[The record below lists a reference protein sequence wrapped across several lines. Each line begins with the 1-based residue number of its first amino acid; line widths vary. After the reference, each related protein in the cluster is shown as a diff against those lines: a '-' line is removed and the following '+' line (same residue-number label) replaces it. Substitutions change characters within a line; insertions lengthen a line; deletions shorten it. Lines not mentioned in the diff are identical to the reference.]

1 MILIFLLSL
10 TSTIWRYSSNAVV
23 AFHVYHG
30 ASRTVL
36 YNELDA
42 TRARAE
48 KKQPLRAASLNSWR
62 RKRWCPPRQAH
73 RASRRIFLPKVSSAG
88 LSLPNLQPFHTRP
101 LSAKLP
107 SSAASLP
114 EATQL
119 PENNV
124 GPDSIQSTH
133 DSNKVMVKDLDDS
146 VKQKP
151 LPSSSSDELF
161 RLAPPLT
168 FDKFL
173 TMQVKYYEHYFFG
186 FLHKKVNICF
196 IPLLFF

>member
-10 TSTIWRYSSNAVV
+10 TSTIWSYSSNAVL
-23 AFHVYHG
+23 AFHVHHG

-48 KKQPLRAASLNSWR
+48 KKQPLRAASLYSWR
-62 RKRWCPPRQAH
+62 RKRWCPPRKAH

-88 LSLPNLQPFHTRP
+88 LSLPNRQPFHSRP
-101 LSAKLP
+101 LSAKLA
-107 SSAASLP
+107 SNSASLP
-114 EATQL
+114 ERAQL
-119 PENNV
+119 PENSL
-124 GPDSIQSTH
+124 GPDSMQSTH
-133 DSNKVMVKDLDDS
+133 DSNQVMAKDLDDS

-151 LPSSSSDELF
+151 LPSSSSDGLF

-173 TMQVKYYEHYFFG
+173 TMQVIYCEYFFG
-186 FLHKKVNICF
+186 FPIFLF
-196 IPLLFF
+196 LLIF